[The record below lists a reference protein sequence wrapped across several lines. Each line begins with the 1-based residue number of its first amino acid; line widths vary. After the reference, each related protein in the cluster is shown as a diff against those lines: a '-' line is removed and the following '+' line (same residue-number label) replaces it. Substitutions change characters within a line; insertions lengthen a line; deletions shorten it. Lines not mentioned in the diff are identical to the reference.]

1 MAVVSFMDADQ
12 FDVTKSYYNKLKSKE
27 EICYIV
33 LTNYRN
39 QPINETVKGVVVDPN
54 IDVKEIV
61 QGVVY
66 YKMLDYTD
74 EPKEL
79 KEFLEELIDPADI
92 YTYVVKLGE
101 NYNDLRVLTQLVSK
115 YSDSKLR
122 FIGGNLLA
130 LEGAGV
136 GFFSDAFINQYKL
149 KTKATIRFDF
159 TQVRLIDSS
168 NLVVR
173 GIEEF
178 SARKTQVKKSK
189 VVKQRANSKPSR
201 TKSASRKRNVMDI
214 LGSY

>member
-130 LEGAGV
+130 LDGAGV

-159 TQVRLIDSS
+159 TQVKLIDSS

-201 TKSASRKRNVMDI
+201 TKSVSRKRNVMDI